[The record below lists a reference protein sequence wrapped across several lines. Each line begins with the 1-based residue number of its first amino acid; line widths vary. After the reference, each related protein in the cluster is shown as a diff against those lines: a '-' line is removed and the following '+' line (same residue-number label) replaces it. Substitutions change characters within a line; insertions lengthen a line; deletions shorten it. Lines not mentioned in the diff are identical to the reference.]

1 MQVWRICKKI
11 YANRA
16 FSGEGGLKA
25 PGRWH
30 HMGHLIVY
38 TSESLSVATIGT
50 WVHVGPQS
58 PLPDHIALPAEIP
71 DYLAMHEIGEAAIP
85 PDWKSS
91 SPPSLLLRDIGTE
104 WLMAQRSA
112 VARVPAGTTPGEC
125 NYLLNPLHPDF
136 RTIRPGQPQPFE
148 FDPRMWK

>member
-1 MQVWRICKKI
+1 
-11 YANRA
+11 
-16 FSGEGGLKA
+16 
-25 PGRWH
+25 
-30 HMGHLIVY
+30 MGHLIVY